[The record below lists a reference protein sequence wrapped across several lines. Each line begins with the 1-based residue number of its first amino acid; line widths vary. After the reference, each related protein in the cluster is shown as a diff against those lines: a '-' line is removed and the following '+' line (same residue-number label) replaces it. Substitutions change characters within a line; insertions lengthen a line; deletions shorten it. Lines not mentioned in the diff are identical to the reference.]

1 MDHASSSTGAENRR
15 AALVRQAGEGVL
27 CIDGGRMRCAAL
39 AWRADLAIAPAECLL
54 GVEELQVT
62 GALGRDA
69 GQVVAIDASIDV
81 ALVRC
86 ARVWSNEV
94 HPAFDAAAAGEA
106 VALLAREGTDL
117 VVDWRWIRKSGAAW
131 RSRQGAR
138 IDHRIE
144 IAAGAAVPLQGSAI
158 VGDDGR
164 VQGMAVHGPRRM
176 ILGIPAATIERAVA
190 EYVAHGR
197 LRRGYLGLS
206 VLPLPLSAEV
216 AGRWQVK
223 ASGALIVA
231 ALAADSP
238 AAQAGID
245 VGDLLLSADG
255 EALERPEALSAH
267 IRDRLPG
274 QTVKLV
280 RRRGASTD
288 QVDVALGE
296 RPLR

>member
-1 MDHASSSTGAENRR
+1 MNHASSSTGAENRR
-15 AALVRQAGEGVL
+15 AALVRQAGAGVL
-27 CIDGGRMRCAAL
+27 CIDGGRTRCAAL

-54 GVEELQVT
+54 GAEELQVT

-69 GQVVAIDASIDV
+69 GQVLAIDTSIDV

-86 ARVWSNEV
+86 ARVWSNEIQ
-94 HPAFDAAAAGEA
+94 PDFSAAAAGEA

-117 VVDWRWIRKSGAAW
+117 AVDWRWIRKSGGAW

-138 IDHRIE
+138 IDHRVE
-144 IAAGAAVPLQGSAI
+144 ISAGASVPLQGSAV

-164 VQGMAVHGPRRM
+164 VQAMAVHGPRRL
-176 ILGIPAATIERAVA
+176 ILAIPAATIERAVA

-206 VLPLPLSAEV
+206 VLPLRLSAEV

-223 ASGALIVA
+223 AGGALIVA

-267 IRDRLPG
+267 IRDRSPG
-274 QTVKLV
+274 QTVTLR
-280 RRRGASTD
+280 RRRGSSTD